1 MLLAIVAPP
10 IYTPTQRVGELP
22 FPCTL
27 CNIYSLEIFVMITI
41 LTSET

>member
-10 IYTPTQRVGELP
+10 IYTPTQHVGEFP

-27 CNIYSLEIFVMITI
+27 YSIYSLEIFVMIAI